1 MDRMIYLSMTGAKTL
16 MQRQE
21 TIAHNLANASTTGY
35 RADTVAFRAVPVRG
49 DGATTRVFALETT
62 SGFSNAQGPI
72 QQTGRSLD
80 VAVRGNAWLT
90 VQGQDGVEAY
100 TRDGNLQ
107 VDAEGTLR
115 TAGGRAVLSD
125 GGPITVP
132 QNARLSIAEDG
143 TLSATDANGRSTAV
157 ARLKLAGAEDI
168 KLNKGLDGLFRT
180 ETGDPLPADANARVA
195 AGALEGSNVNVVE
208 AMVGMIAVAR
218 QFETQM
224 KMLQTAESDDRAATR
239 LLSTNG

>member
-21 TIAHNLANASTTGY
+21 TLAHNLANANTTGF
-35 RADTVAFRAVPVRG
+35 RADTVAFRAVPIRG
-49 DGATTRVFALETT
+49 DGATTRVFSLETT
-62 SGFSNAQGPI
+62 AGFDDKQGPV

-80 VAVRGNAWLT
+80 VAVRGNAWLA

-107 VDAEGTLR
+107 VDNEGTLR

-132 QNARLSIAEDG
+132 QGARLSFGEDG
-143 TLSATDANGRSTAV
+143 TLTATDANGRSSTV
-157 ARLKLAGAEDI
+157 ARLKLARAEDVR
-168 KLNKGLDGLFRT
+168 LTKGLDGLFRT
-180 ETGDPLPADANARVA
+180 ESGDPLPADLNARLA
-195 AGALEGSNVNVVE
+195 SGALEGSNVNVVE
-208 AMVGMIAVAR
+208 SMVGMISLAR
-218 QFETQM
+218 QFEVQM
-224 KMLQTAESDDRAATR
+224 KMLQTAESDERAATR
-239 LLSTNG
+239 LLGPNG